1 MEYKHIRYAFPFF
14 PATLLVNIWQGA
26 YIKSFNIGKL
36 KRLPAV
42 QGKDNRFLQRKALRD
57 LEKASSQ
64 RKAKKINKKKKL
76 KTDSYAGK
84 HYEI

>member
-1 MEYKHIRYAFPFF
+1 M
-14 PATLLVNIWQGA
+14 
-26 YIKSFNIGKL
+26 
-36 KRLPAV
+36 LPAV

-64 RKAKKINKKKKL
+64 RKAKKINKKKSL
-76 KTDSYAGK
+76 KKKVTDSYAGK